1 MNKEELQSALEA
13 IGKGGI
19 NVAGD
24 LVIEKHVD
32 YEVNN
37 VEAGGIGI
45 QINNNKEA
53 EGASLTNSDKDI
65 KEALE
70 QLMEAKD
77 DEGEYIM
84 HDLDQWYAIFRVLSH
99 LCGYSSKPKD
109 FETNMRNIGAD
120 RLRIPCKYENYRK
133 IALNQLPQNVELW
146 GQYEKSSDQYS
157 IKQIKVAKKLI
168 ELLHRG

>member
-1 MNKEELQSALEA
+1 MMDKEELQKALEA

-32 YEVNN
+32 YEVSN

-45 QINNNKEA
+45 QINSGREK
-53 EGASLTNSDKDI
+53 SLTTSDEDI
-65 KEALE
+65 KEAIE
-70 QLMEAKD
+70 ALMEATD
-77 DEGEYIM
+77 GEGQYIM
-84 HDLDQWYAIFRVLSH
+84 HDLDQWYAIFRVLSQ

-120 RLRIPCKYENYRK
+120 KLRIPCKYDNYRK
-133 IALNQLPQNVELW
+133 IVLSQLPANVTLW
-146 GQYEKSSDQYS
+146 GQYKNSADQYS
-157 IKQIKVAKKLI
+157 MKQIKVAVKLMQ
-168 ELLHRG
+168 LLHLA

>member
-1 MNKEELQSALEA
+1 MMDKQELQKTLEA

-45 QINNNKEA
+45 QINNGREK
-53 EGASLTNSDKDI
+53 SLTASDEDI
-65 KEALE
+65 KAAIEA
-70 QLMEAKD
+70 LMEAMD
-77 DEGEYIM
+77 DEGQYIM
-84 HDLDQWYAIFRVLSH
+84 HDLDQWYAIFRVLSQ

-120 RLRIPCKYENYRK
+120 KLRIPCKYDNYRK
-133 IALNQLPQNVELW
+133 IVLSQLPANVTLW
-146 GQYEKSSDQYS
+146 GQYKNSADQYS
-157 IKQIKVAKKLI
+157 MKQIKVAVKLMQ
-168 ELLHRG
+168 LLHLA

>member
-1 MNKEELQSALEA
+1 MDKEELQEALEA

-45 QINNNKEA
+45 QINSGREK
-53 EGASLTNSDKDI
+53 SLTTSDEDI
-65 KEALE
+65 KEAIE
-70 QLMEAKD
+70 ALMEATD
-77 DEGEYIM
+77 DEGKYIM
-84 HDLDQWYAIFRVLSH
+84 HDLDQWYAIFRVLSQ

-120 RLRIPCKYENYRK
+120 KLRIPCKYDNYRK
-133 IALNQLPQNVELW
+133 IVLSQLPAKVTLW
-146 GQYEKSSDQYS
+146 GQYKNSADQYS
-157 IKQIKVAKKLI
+157 MKQIKVAVKLMQ
-168 ELLHRG
+168 LLHLA

>member
-1 MNKEELQSALEA
+1 MMDKEELQKALEA

-32 YEVNN
+32 YEVSN

-45 QINNNKEA
+45 QINNGREK
-53 EGASLTNSDKDI
+53 SLTASDEDI
-65 KEALE
+65 KEAIE
-70 QLMEAKD
+70 ALMEATD
-77 DEGEYIM
+77 GEGQYIM
-84 HDLDQWYAIFRVLSH
+84 HDLDQWYAIFRVLSQ

-120 RLRIPCKYENYRK
+120 KLRIPCKYDNYRK
-133 IALNQLPQNVELW
+133 IVLSQLPANVTLW
-146 GQYEKSSDQYS
+146 GQYKNSADQYS
-157 IKQIKVAKKLI
+157 MKQIKVAVKLMQ
-168 ELLHRG
+168 LLHLA

>member
-1 MNKEELQSALEA
+1 MDKEELQKTLEA

-45 QINNNKEA
+45 QINSGREK
-53 EGASLTNSDKDI
+53 SLTTSDEDI
-65 KEALE
+65 KEAIE
-70 QLMEAKD
+70 ALMEATD
-77 DEGEYIM
+77 GEGQYIM
-84 HDLDQWYAIFRVLSH
+84 HDLDQWYAIFRVLSQ

-120 RLRIPCKYENYRK
+120 KLRIPCKYDNYRK
-133 IALNQLPQNVELW
+133 IVLSQLPANVTLW
-146 GQYEKSSDQYS
+146 GQYKNSADQYS
-157 IKQIKVAKKLI
+157 MKQIKVAVKLMQ
-168 ELLHRG
+168 LLHLA

>member
-1 MNKEELQSALEA
+1 MMDKQELQKTLEA

-45 QINNNKEA
+45 QINNGREK
-53 EGASLTNSDKDI
+53 SLTASDEDI
-65 KEALE
+65 KEAIE
-70 QLMEAKD
+70 ALMEATD
-77 DEGEYIM
+77 GEGQYIM
-84 HDLDQWYAIFRVLSH
+84 HDLDQWYAIFRVLSQ

-120 RLRIPCKYENYRK
+120 KLRIPCKYDNYRK
-133 IALNQLPQNVELW
+133 IVLSQLPANVTLW
-146 GQYEKSSDQYS
+146 GQYKNSADQYS
-157 IKQIKVAKKLI
+157 MKQIKVAVKLMQ
-168 ELLHRG
+168 LLHLA

>member
-1 MNKEELQSALEA
+1 MDKEELQEALEA

-37 VEAGGIGI
+37 VEASGIGI
-45 QINNNKEA
+45 QINSGKEK
-53 EGASLTNSDKDI
+53 SLTTSDEDI
-65 KEALE
+65 KEAIE
-70 QLMEAKD
+70 ALMEATD
-77 DEGEYIM
+77 DEGQYIM
-84 HDLDQWYAIFRVLSH
+84 HDLDQWYAIFRVLSQ

-120 RLRIPCKYENYRK
+120 KLRIPCKYDNYRK
-133 IALNQLPQNVELW
+133 IVLSQLPAKVTLW
-146 GQYEKSSDQYS
+146 GQYKNSADQYS
-157 IKQIKVAKKLI
+157 MKQIKVAVKLMQ
-168 ELLHRG
+168 LLHLA

>member
-1 MNKEELQSALEA
+1 MMDKQELQKTLEA

-45 QINNNKEA
+45 QINNGREK
-53 EGASLTNSDKDI
+53 SLTTSDEDI
-65 KEALE
+65 KEAIE
-70 QLMEAKD
+70 ALMEATD
-77 DEGEYIM
+77 GEGQYIM
-84 HDLDQWYAIFRVLSH
+84 HDLDQWYAIFRVLSQ

-120 RLRIPCKYENYRK
+120 KLRIPCKYDNYRK
-133 IALNQLPQNVELW
+133 IVLSQLPANVTLW
-146 GQYEKSSDQYS
+146 GQYKNSADQYS
-157 IKQIKVAKKLI
+157 MKQIKVAVKLMQ
-168 ELLHRG
+168 LLHLA

>member
-1 MNKEELQSALEA
+1 MMDKEELQKTLEA

-24 LVIEKHVD
+24 LVLEKHVD

-45 QINNNKEA
+45 QINNGREK
-53 EGASLTNSDKDI
+53 SLTASDEDI
-65 KEALE
+65 KEAIE
-70 QLMEAKD
+70 ALMEATD
-77 DEGEYIM
+77 GEGQYIM
-84 HDLDQWYAIFRVLSH
+84 HDLDQWYAIFRVLSQ

-120 RLRIPCKYENYRK
+120 KLRIPCKYDNYRK
-133 IALNQLPQNVELW
+133 IVLSQLPANVTLW
-146 GQYEKSSDQYS
+146 GQYKNSADQYS
-157 IKQIKVAKKLI
+157 MKQIKVAVKLMQ
-168 ELLHRG
+168 LLHLA

>member
-1 MNKEELQSALEA
+1 MMDKQELQKTLEA

-45 QINNNKEA
+45 QINSGREK
-53 EGASLTNSDKDI
+53 SLTASDEDI
-65 KEALE
+65 KEAIE
-70 QLMEAKD
+70 ALMEATD
-77 DEGEYIM
+77 GEGQYIM
-84 HDLDQWYAIFRVLSH
+84 HDLDQWYAIFRVLSQ

-120 RLRIPCKYENYRK
+120 KLRIPCKYDNYRK
-133 IALNQLPQNVELW
+133 IVLSQLPANVTLW
-146 GQYEKSSDQYS
+146 GQYKNSADQYS
-157 IKQIKVAKKLI
+157 MKQIKVAVKLMQ
-168 ELLHRG
+168 LLHLA

>member
-1 MNKEELQSALEA
+1 MDKEELQKTLEA

-32 YEVNN
+32 YEVSN

-45 QINNNKEA
+45 QINNGREK
-53 EGASLTNSDKDI
+53 SLTASDEDI
-65 KEALE
+65 KEAIE
-70 QLMEAKD
+70 ALMEATD
-77 DEGEYIM
+77 GEGQYIM
-84 HDLDQWYAIFRVLSH
+84 HDLDQWYAIFRVLSQ

-120 RLRIPCKYENYRK
+120 KLRIPCKYDNYRK
-133 IALNQLPQNVELW
+133 IVLSQLPANVTLW
-146 GQYEKSSDQYS
+146 GQYKNSADQYS
-157 IKQIKVAKKLI
+157 MKQIKVAVKLMQ
-168 ELLHRG
+168 LLHLA

>member
-1 MNKEELQSALEA
+1 MDKEELQKALEA

-32 YEVNN
+32 YEVSN

-45 QINNNKEA
+45 QINSGREK
-53 EGASLTNSDKDI
+53 SLTTSDEDI
-65 KEALE
+65 KEAIEALE
-70 QLMEAKD
+70 ATD
-77 DEGEYIM
+77 SEGQYIM
-84 HDLDQWYAIFRVLSH
+84 HDLDQWYAIFRVLSQ

-120 RLRIPCKYENYRK
+120 KLRIPCKYDNYRK
-133 IALNQLPQNVELW
+133 IVLSQLPANVTLW
-146 GQYEKSSDQYS
+146 GQYKNSADQYS
-157 IKQIKVAKKLI
+157 MKQIKVAVKLMQ
-168 ELLHRG
+168 LLHLA

>member
-1 MNKEELQSALEA
+1 MMDRQELQKALEA

-24 LVIEKHVD
+24 LVLEKHVD

-45 QINNNKEA
+45 QINSGKEK
-53 EGASLTNSDKDI
+53 SLTASDEDI
-65 KEALE
+65 KAAIEA
-70 QLMEAKD
+70 LMEATD
-77 DEGEYIM
+77 DEGQYIM
-84 HDLDQWYAIFRVLSH
+84 HDLDQWYAIFRVLSQ

-120 RLRIPCKYENYRK
+120 KLRIPCKYDNYRK
-133 IALNQLPQNVELW
+133 IVLSQLPANVTLW
-146 GQYEKSSDQYS
+146 GQYKNSADQYS
-157 IKQIKVAKKLI
+157 MKQIKVAVKLMQ
-168 ELLHRG
+168 LLHLA

>member
-1 MNKEELQSALEA
+1 MMDKQELQKTLEA

-45 QINNNKEA
+45 QVNSGREK
-53 EGASLTNSDKDI
+53 SLTTSDEDI
-65 KEALE
+65 KEAIE
-70 QLMEAKD
+70 ALMEATD
-77 DEGEYIM
+77 GEGQYIM
-84 HDLDQWYAIFRVLSH
+84 HDLDQWYAIFRVLSQ

-120 RLRIPCKYENYRK
+120 KLRIPCTYDNYRK
-133 IALNQLPQNVELW
+133 IVLSQLPANVTLW
-146 GQYEKSSDQYS
+146 GQYKNSADQYS
-157 IKQIKVAKKLI
+157 MKQIKVAVKLMQ
-168 ELLHRG
+168 LLHLA

>member
-1 MNKEELQSALEA
+1 MMDKQELQKTLEA

-45 QINNNKEA
+45 QINNGREK
-53 EGASLTNSDKDI
+53 SLTTSDEDI
-65 KEALE
+65 KEAIE
-70 QLMEAKD
+70 ALMEATD
-77 DEGEYIM
+77 GEGQYIM
-84 HDLDQWYAIFRVLSH
+84 HDLDQWYAIFRVLSQ

-120 RLRIPCKYENYRK
+120 KLRIPCKYDNYRK
-133 IALNQLPQNVELW
+133 IVLSQLPANVTLW
-146 GQYEKSSDQYS
+146 GQYKNSADQYS
-157 IKQIKVAKKLI
+157 MKQIKVALKLMQ
-168 ELLHRG
+168 LLHLA